1 MKYKLTI
8 KLIGCGRN
16 LLEEIRNDLDKA
28 SQETNFTKE
37 FPDGSAISTATDI
50 VISGTTV
57 TICSTFT
64 GHGKEYDDHMEEMK
78 HEILTGEF
86 HADFKRQY
94 SNCKPEDGCTDVK
107 ANIIQIPTA

>member
-16 LLEEIRNDLDKA
+16 LLDEIRKDLEEA

-37 FPDGSAISTATDI
+37 FPDGSVITTATDI

-64 GHGKEYDDHMEEMK
+64 GHGQQYEDNMEKMQR
-78 HEILTGEF
+78 EIHTGEF

-94 SNCKPEDGCTDVK
+94 SNCKPENGCTDVK
-107 ANIIQIPTA
+107 ANITQIPTA

>member
-16 LLEEIRNDLDKA
+16 LLDEIRNDLVEA

-37 FPDGSAISTATDI
+37 FPDGSVITTATDI

-64 GHGKEYDDHMEEMK
+64 GHGQQYEDNMETMQD
-78 HEILTGEF
+78 EILTGEF
-86 HADFKRQY
+86 QADVKRQY
-94 SNCKPEDGCTDVK
+94 SNCKPEDGCTKVK
-107 ANIIQIPTA
+107 ANVIQIPTA

>member
-1 MKYKLTI
+1 MKYQLVI

-16 LLEEIRNDLDKA
+16 LLDEIRNDLVKA

-37 FPDGSAISTATDI
+37 FPDGSVITTATDI

-64 GHGKEYDDHMEEMK
+64 GHGQQYEDNMEKMQR
-78 HEILTGEF
+78 EILTGEF

-94 SNCKPEDGCTDVK
+94 SNCKPENGCTNVK
-107 ANIIQIPTA
+107 ADIIQIPTA

>member
-16 LLEEIRNDLDKA
+16 LLEEIRNGLVEV

-37 FPDGSAISTATDI
+37 FPDGSVITTATDI

-64 GHGKEYDDHMEEMK
+64 GHGQQYEDYIERLK
-78 HEILTGEF
+78 HGILTNEF
-86 HADFKRQY
+86 QADFERQY
-94 SNCKPEDGCTDVK
+94 SNCKPEDGCTDMKV
-107 ANIIQIPTA
+107 NVIQIPTA